1 MTDIVER
8 LRSPANVFYEY
19 AADNGA
25 FLREAADEIERL
37 RKEKQELELQYLSD
51 QGQWIEETGRLRG
64 VLRHYVSECD
74 CNGGTFHQEDHITG
88 KTLIKDCPKCEP
100 ARAALREKE

>member
-37 RKEKQELELQYLSD
+37 RD
-51 QGQWIEETGRLRG
+51 
-64 VLRHYVSECD
+64 VLRFVSCD
-74 CNGGTFHQEDHITG
+74 CEPHECRGYGMGNRDEY
-88 KTLIKDCPKCEP
+88 CEHWK
-100 ARAALREKE
+100 ARCALGEKE